1 MLRQDGTSAAPGQD
15 ERLLLAMDYIH
26 AHLGEPISVGD
37 IARAAGVATPRFSR
51 LFKTA
56 AGVAPR
62 RYLTEAR
69 FARAKELI
77 RNSAKNLTQIAA
89 ESGFTDQ
96 SHMNHIFR
104 RRVGMTPKAFR
115 RS

>member
-1 MLRQDGTSAAPGQD
+1 MLRRDVRSAPARTD
-15 ERLLLAMDYIH
+15 DRLLLAMDYIH
-26 AHLGEPISVGD
+26 AHLGEPISIDD
-37 IARAAGVATPRFSR
+37 IARAAGVASSRFSR
-51 LFKTA
+51 MFKSA
-56 AGVAPR
+56 AGIAPR
-62 RYLTEAR
+62 LYLTEAR
-69 FARAKELI
+69 FERAKDLI
-77 RNSAKNLTQIAA
+77 RNSRKTLTQIAA

>member
-1 MLRQDGTSAAPGQD
+1 MPEARLR
-15 ERLLLAMDYIH
+15 RAMDYIH
-26 AHLGEPISVGD
+26 AHLAEPISVRD
-37 IARAAGVATPRFSR
+37 IAMAAGVSTGSFSR
-51 LFKTA
+51 LFKSA
-56 AGVAPR
+56 AGVPPR

-69 FARAKELI
+69 FARAMELM
-77 RNSAKNLTQIAA
+77 RNSGKNLTQIAA